1 LNDPV
6 RYVKIVVLAR
16 ATAARMWSSG
26 NHATAAMQLAIFNVK
41 IVYRTVHYI
50 QTKEPNNER

>member
-1 LNDPV
+1 
-6 RYVKIVVLAR
+6 
-16 ATAARMWSSG
+16 MWSSG